1 MDAINIGLIAEKRLS
16 VHHAVLY
23 LIALLF
29 CTYFRITLLVI
40 YPLLV
45 VFLFYLFS
53 WKLDR
58 NALYLLGFTF
68 LFWLLSFRDGIYLKY
83 NLVSLYFYIPFILL
97 LCATPSEINP
107 ERNFLKMLMYPLTFV
122 AIINNFFGLAQYIRM
137 PSDDSFEGLYGT
149 FTVSQNGLSLINA
162 ILFFYHLCMYQKNK
176 KTIFLVYAIFF
187 IVSSVMGFYGAG
199 LIAFLGA
206 IVLTYFRIRL
216 KNIIIL
222 VFTLVFILAFVYVLM
237 KSVSPLTLDYNVNI
251 IKRFLDPTAANAPR
265 KIIIFRNYFTG
276 YTKDIPDLL
285 FGSGPGTF
293 NSRSAFMVGS
303 PSYFNVDFIKSA
315 EQPHYFRDYAYT
327 LWNPTNTGPYD
338 GFMNQPFTSILALL
352 GEYGLLITL
361 GIIYVALTRFRQYV
375 NTGKTTAKK
384 FGFTVEY
391 KMFRFCFIFAALLL
405 IIDNYLEY
413 PEILALLLIILKLSQ
428 QRLSSVSEA

>member
-97 LCATPSEINP
+97 LCATPSKINP

-122 AIINNFFGLAQYIRM
+122 AIINNFFGLAQYIRI
-137 PSDDSFEGLYGT
+137 PKDDSFEGLYGT

-176 KTIFLVYAIFF
+176 KSLVSYAPNLTHYHRLVERF
-187 IVSSVMGFYGAG
+187 G
-199 LIAFLGA
+199 LIE
-206 IVLTYFRIRL
+206 
-216 KNIIIL
+216 
-222 VFTLVFILAFVYVLM
+222 
-237 KSVSPLTLDYNVNI
+237 
-251 IKRFLDPTAANAPR
+251 
-265 KIIIFRNYFTG
+265 
-276 YTKDIPDLL
+276 DI
-285 FGSGPGTF
+285 
-293 NSRSAFMVGS
+293 
-303 PSYFNVDFIKSA
+303 
-315 EQPHYFRDYAYT
+315 
-327 LWNPTNTGPYD
+327 
-338 GFMNQPFTSILALL
+338 
-352 GEYGLLITL
+352 
-361 GIIYVALTRFRQYV
+361 
-375 NTGKTTAKK
+375 
-384 FGFTVEY
+384 
-391 KMFRFCFIFAALLL
+391 RFCLTNDIANVLPVYKDGML
-405 IIDNYLEY
+405 I
-413 PEILALLLIILKLSQ
+413 KG
-428 QRLSSVSEA
+428 